1 MTAFFDNDLM
11 NTTKLVLGNSKGSFG
26 LCITSSMDAHR
37 QLCVAARGQTMSV
50 AFYPESGL
58 ILYGSEQAA
67 VKAALGK
74 EAPEGGSFF
83 GLTSRGGS
91 SAAG

>member
-1 MTAFFDNDLM
+1 M

-58 ILYGSEQAA
+58 ILYGSNRRRSRLRWARSA
-67 VKAALGK
+67 GW
-74 EAPEGGSFF
+74 GSFF
-83 GLTSRGGS
+83 GLTRQASSETGP
-91 SAAG
+91 SAAVRTQ